1 MKVVLYSRPGCH
13 LCDDAHAVI
22 EAVRQETPFEL
33 EIRDI
38 SGDLPLIM
46 LYGHDIPVVT
56 IDGKE
61 AFRHRL
67 TAPELW
73 RALLAARGGKGGAT
87 A

>member
-13 LCDDAHAVI
+13 LCEDAHAVI
-22 EAVRQETPFEL
+22 EAVRAETPFDL
-33 EIRDI
+33 EVRDI
-38 SGDLPLIM
+38 SGDLAL
-46 LYGHDIPVVT
+46 LTAYRHDIPVVT

-67 TAPELW
+67 STAEL
-73 RALLAARGGKGGAT
+73 RAALRVARGA